1 MTRDEII
8 ATIRTN
14 AKAIQAEGVRK
25 LWLFG
30 SRARG
35 DHRDDSDLDV
45 LIDVAPEP
53 SFSLLNVAGIRHIIE
68 DATGLPT
75 QATIKDALKLRIA
88 ERIADDLLEVL

>member
-14 AKAIQAEGVRK
+14 AEALQAEGVKK

-35 DHRDDSDLDV
+35 DHREDSDIDV
-45 LIDVAPEP
+45 LVDIAPDA
-53 SFSLLNVAGIRHIIE
+53 SFSLLNLAGIQHIIE

-75 QATIKDALKLRIA
+75 QATIKDSLKPRIA
-88 ERIADDLLEVL
+88 ERIADDLLEVF

>member
-14 AKAIQAEGVRK
+14 AKAIQAECVRK

-35 DHRDDSDLDV
+35 GHRDDSDLDV
-45 LIDVAPEP
+45 LIDVAPDP
-53 SFSLLNVAGIRHIIE
+53 SFSLLNVAGVQHIIE

-75 QATIKDALKLRIA
+75 QATIKDSLKPRIA
-88 ERIADDLLEVL
+88 ERIADDPLEVL

>member
-8 ATIRTN
+8 ATIRIN
-14 AKAIQAEGVRK
+14 AKAIQAEGVKK

-35 DHRDDSDLDV
+35 DHRDDSDIDV
-45 LIDVAPEP
+45 LIDVAPDAT
-53 SFSLLNVAGIRHIIE
+53 FSLNNLVGVQHIIE

-75 QATIKDALKLRIA
+75 QATMRDSLKPRVA
-88 ERIADDLLEVL
+88 ERISDDLLEVF

>member
-14 AKAIQAEGVRK
+14 AEALRAEGVKK

-45 LIDVAPEP
+45 LIDVAPDA
-53 SFSLLNVAGIRHIIE
+53 SFSLLNVVGVQHIIE

-75 QATIKDALKLRIA
+75 QATIKDSLKPRIA
-88 ERIADDLLEVL
+88 ERIHDDLLEVF